1 MIYLILGIIGII
13 AGVMSGMFG
22 IGGGV
27 VIVPFLVAFGGMG
40 IKSANGTSLAALL
53 LPVGLLAVIAYKKE
67 NLIDLKAGLLIAL
80 GLASGVAT
88 GATMALDL
96 PVEILKRLYGAFLI
110 FVSYRFL
117 VLPYRRKKKTMTEL
131 ITGEEKPGK
140 FWQFLL
146 LGLGAGVMSGLFGIG
161 GGVVIVPLLCT
172 VFHFEQR
179 KAAGT
184 SLTALLLPVGLPGVI
199 LYNQAGELSFL
210 SALPVAIGLLIG
222 ALGGARLAIGLKPL
236 IVKRLYG
243 VFLLVIGIIFI
254 LQG

>member
-1 MIYLILGIIGII
+1 
-13 AGVMSGMFG
+13 MSGMFG

-80 GLASGVAT
+80 GLASGVAA

-146 LGLGAGVMSGLFGIG
+146 LGLAAGVMSGLFGIG

-184 SLTALLLPVGLPGVI
+184 SLAALLLPVGLPGVI
-199 LYNQAGELSFL
+199 LYNQAGELSFI

-222 ALGGARLAIGLKPL
+222 ALGGARLAIGLNPL

-243 VFLLVIGIIFI
+243 IFLLVIGIIFI